1 MNCISAKSATQI
13 LSLKD
18 EYTLRF
24 LTFLITDFWISSS
37 RWLFSELIP
46 ARDTSNIFW
55 NALLIVMSSLSFKW
69 INHAY
74 LLRTSVTNQA
84 LLLYLLINCIF
95 VKSANQ
101 ILSL

>member
-37 RWLFSELIP
+37 RCLFSELIP
-46 ARDTSNIFW
+46 ARDKSNIF
-55 NALLIVMSSLSFKW
+55 
-69 INHAY
+69 
-74 LLRTSVTNQA
+74 
-84 LLLYLLINCIF
+84 
-95 VKSANQ
+95 
-101 ILSL
+101 